1 MNLKTAKR
9 GKRAL
14 LARSKIK
21 RLRAV
26 RLCVHRTPRHIY
38 AQLITPEG
46 RVVAYAS
53 TLDKDVKGE
62 CSKSGNVQAAAVV
75 GKYIGIRG
83 VKAGVLKVAFDRSGF
98 LYHGRIAALADA
110 ARENGLDF

>member
-1 MNLKTAKR
+1 MNAKIKR
-9 GKRAL
+9 YKRAL

-21 RLRAV
+21 RLRAI

-46 RVVAYAS
+46 RVIASAS
-53 TLDKDVKGE
+53 TLDKEVTAE
-62 CSKSGNVQAAAVV
+62 CPKSGNAKAAAVV

-83 VKAGVLKVAFDRSGF
+83 VKEGVVKVAFDRSGF
-98 LYHGRIAALADA
+98 LYHGRVAALADA

>member
-1 MNLKTAKR
+1 MNSKTKR
-9 GKRAL
+9 DKRAL

-46 RVVAYAS
+46 RVIACAS
-53 TLDKDVKGE
+53 TLDKEVKAE
-62 CSKSGNVQAAAVV
+62 CPKTGNVKAAAVV
-75 GKYIGIRG
+75 GKYIGLRG
-83 VKAGVLKVAFDRSGF
+83 AKEGVVKVAFDRSGF
-98 LYHGRIAALADA
+98 LYHGRVAALANA
-110 ARENGLDF
+110 ARESGLDF